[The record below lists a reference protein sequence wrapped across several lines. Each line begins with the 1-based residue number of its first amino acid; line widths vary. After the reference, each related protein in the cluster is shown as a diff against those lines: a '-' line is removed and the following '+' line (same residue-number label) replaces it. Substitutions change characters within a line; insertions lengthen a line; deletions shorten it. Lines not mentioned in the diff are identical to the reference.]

1 MFKNREI
8 TFNSY
13 KNLYRKNLEKYV
25 KKKKQSNC
33 SEKMTGREIREK

>member
-13 KNLYRKNLEKYV
+13 KNLYRKNLDKYV
-25 KKKKQSNC
+25 KKKQSNC